1 MKKWNREALAEPL
14 FFFAYVVFM
23 VATVLQTTMYTEMR
37 YFPQLFIAMRYFAF
51 IVAAVKVLLDLYGD
65 LRKVNGQREKMM
77 DWVSVVIKYVLMSAL
92 VVAVSVTADERSLA
106 FLLVILLA
114 ARGVMAN
121 KIFRVT
127 LWMQVFLAAF
137 VFLSAAVGFIIDLR
151 FERGGIFNRHALGY
165 WFPSYIM
172 SYYFFVLL
180 LLFWTRKKP
189 FWTRKKPMKPT
200 SVALLEGLNLLLYL
214 LTDARLG
221 LMVNTFLI
229 AVEFIRSVEK
239 WRAPLHRLADKVMAV
254 PVLGKVIQWGW
265 ALLPELLCA
274 YIALLFKFPISGIA
288 QKTDYLLS
296 NRIYY
301 AYVGI
306 QKYGIHLLGNNIE
319 WIGYGARTDMS
330 EIEKTYNF
338 VDCAYVYI
346 LLYFGVLVFLGMLFA
361 MFWVSARLGRKGE
374 YHKCFLY
381 GIIFVYCF
389 VEPRLLELNMNT
401 FLFLTVPLLCFVE
414 PRLLE
419 LNMNTFLFLTVPL
432 LTRPSFLRR
441 YLSARSRN
449 RTLSPSQS

>member
-1 MKKWNREALAEPL
+1 MEQTKRFSREALAEPL

-37 YFPQLFIAMRYFAF
+37 YIPQLFIAMRYFAF
-51 IVAAVKVLLDLYGD
+51 VVAAVKVLLDLYGD
-65 LRKVNGQREKMM
+65 LTRVNGQRDKLM
-77 DWVSVVIKYVLMSAL
+77 DWVSVVLKYVLMAAL
-92 VVAVSVTADERSLA
+92 VVAVCLTADERSLA
-106 FLLVILLA
+106 FLLVLLLA
-114 ARGVMAN
+114 ARGVTAN

-127 LWMQVFLAAF
+127 LWLQAFLAAF
-137 VFLSAAVGFIIDLR
+137 VFLSAAAGIIIDLR
-151 FERGGIFNRHALGY
+151 FERGGVFNRHALGY

-180 LLFWTRKKP
+180 LLFWIRKKP
-189 FWTRKKPMKPT
+189 LKPT

-229 AVEFIRSVEK
+229 GVEFVRSVEK
-239 WRAPLHRLADKVMAV
+239 WRAPIYRFVDKLMAV
-254 PVLGKVIQWGW
+254 PVLGPVLRWGW

-274 YIALLFKFPISGIA
+274 YLALLFKFPISGLA

-301 AYVGI
+301 AYVGV
-306 QKYGIHLLGNNIE
+306 QKYGIHLLGNPIE
-319 WIGYGARTDMS
+319 WVGYGARTDMS
-330 EIEKTYNF
+330 EVEKTYNF

-361 MFWVSARLGRKGE
+361 MFWVSVRLGRRGE

-381 GIIFVYCF
+381 GIIFIY
-389 VEPRLLELNMNT
+389 
-401 FLFLTVPLLCFVE
+401 CFVE

-432 LTRPSFLRR
+432 LTRPPYLRR
-441 YLSARSRN
+441 FVRKRREKRTAPDAVESAEP
-449 RTLSPSQS
+449 TATA

>member
-1 MKKWNREALAEPL
+1 MKKLNREKLAEPL

-23 VATVLQTTMYTEMR
+23 VATVLQTTMYTEMP
-37 YFPQLFIAMRYFAF
+37 YIPQLFIAMRYFAF
-51 IVAAVKVLLDLYGD
+51 VVAAFKVLLDLYGD
-65 LRKVNGQREKMM
+65 LTRVNGEREKLL

-92 VVAVSVTADERSLA
+92 VVAVSITADERSLA

-114 ARGVMAN
+114 ARGVQVN

-127 LWMQVFLAAF
+127 LWMQAFLAAF

-151 FERGGIFNRHALGY
+151 FERGGVFNRHALGY

-189 FWTRKKPMKPT
+189 LKPT

-229 AVEFIRSVEK
+229 AVEFVRSVEK
-239 WRAPLHRLADKVMAV
+239 WRAPLHRFVDRLMGV
-254 PVLGKVIQWGW
+254 PVLGPVIRWGW
-265 ALLPELLCA
+265 ALLPELLCG
-274 YIALLFKFPISGIA
+274 YIALLFTFPLSGLA
-288 QKTDYLLS
+288 QKTDYILS

-301 AYVGI
+301 AYVGV
-306 QKYGIHLLGNNIE
+306 QKYGIHLLGNDIE
-319 WIGYGARTDMS
+319 WVGFGARTDIS
-330 EIEKTYNF
+330 DIEKTYNF

-346 LLYFGVLVFLGMLFA
+346 LLYFGVLVFLGMLVA
-361 MFWVSARLGRKGE
+361 MFWVSVRLGRKGE

-381 GIIFVYCF
+381 GIIFIY
-389 VEPRLLELNMNT
+389 
-401 FLFLTVPLLCFVE
+401 CFVE

-441 YLSARSRN
+441 HIARRK
-449 RTLSPSQS
+449 REKQAALETEVTETAAPA

>member
-1 MKKWNREALAEPL
+1 MKKLNREKLAEPL

-37 YFPQLFIAMRYFAF
+37 YTSQLFIAMRYFAF
-51 IVAAVKVLLDLYGD
+51 VVAAFKVLLDLYGD
-65 LRKVNGQREKMM
+65 LTRVNGQREKLL

-92 VVAVSVTADERSLA
+92 VVAVSITADERSLA
-106 FLLVILLA
+106 FLLVILLS
-114 ARGVMAN
+114 ARGVQAN

-127 LWMQVFLAAF
+127 LWMQAFLAAF
-137 VFLSAAVGFIIDLR
+137 VFLSAAFGFIIDLR
-151 FERGGIFNRHALGY
+151 FERGGVFNRHALGY

-189 FWTRKKPMKPT
+189 LKPT

-229 AVEFIRSVEK
+229 AVEFVRSVEK
-239 WRAPLHRLADKVMAV
+239 WRAPLHRFVDRLMGV
-254 PVLGKVIQWGW
+254 PVLGPVIRWGW
-265 ALLPELLCA
+265 ALLPELLCG
-274 YIALLFKFPISGIA
+274 YIALLFTFPLSGLA
-288 QKTDYLLS
+288 QKTDYILS

-301 AYVGI
+301 AYVGV
-306 QKYGIHLLGNNIE
+306 QKYGIHLLGNDIE
-319 WIGYGARTDMS
+319 WVGYGARTDMS
-330 EIEKTYNF
+330 EVEKTYNF
-338 VDCAYVYI
+338 IDCAYVYI
-346 LLYFGVLVFLGMLFA
+346 LLYFGVLVFLGMLVA
-361 MFWVSARLGRKGE
+361 MFWVSVRLGRKGE

-381 GIIFVYCF
+381 GIIFIY
-389 VEPRLLELNMNT
+389 
-401 FLFLTVPLLCFVE
+401 CFVE

-441 YLSARSRN
+441 HIARRK
-449 RTLSPSQS
+449 REKQAALETEVTETAAPA

>member
-1 MKKWNREALAEPL
+1 MKKLNTEAI

-23 VATVLQTTMYTEMR
+23 VATVLQTTMYTEVR
-37 YFPQLFIAMRYFAF
+37 YIPQLLIAMRYFAF
-51 IVAAVKVLLDLYGD
+51 VVAAVKVLLDLYGD
-65 LRKVNGQREKMM
+65 LTRARGQRDKLM
-77 DWVSVVIKYVLMSAL
+77 DWASVVLKYVVMAAI
-92 VVAVSVTADERSLA
+92 VVAVSLTADERSLA

-114 ARGVMAN
+114 ARGVKAN

-127 LWMQVFLAAF
+127 LWLQAFLAAF
-137 VFLSAAVGFIIDLR
+137 VFLSAAVGLIIDLR

-180 LLFWTRKKP
+180 LLFWIRKKP
-189 FWTRKKPMKPT
+189 LKPT

-221 LMVNTFLI
+221 LMVNSFLI
-229 AVEFIRSVEK
+229 AVEFLRSIEK
-239 WRAPLHRLADKVMAV
+239 WRAPLHRFVDKLMAV
-254 PVLGKVIQWGW
+254 PVLGPVIRWGW
-265 ALLPELLCA
+265 ILLPELLCA
-274 YIALLFKFPISGIA
+274 YLALLFKFPISGLA
-288 QKTDYLLS
+288 QKTDYILS

-301 AYVGI
+301 AYVGV
-306 QKYGIHLLGNNIE
+306 QKYGIHLFGNDIE
-319 WIGYGARTDMS
+319 WVGYGARTDMS
-330 EIEKTYNF
+330 EVEKTYNF

-361 MFWVSARLGRKGE
+361 MFWVSVRLGRKGE

-381 GIIFVYCF
+381 GIIFIY
-389 VEPRLLELNMNT
+389 
-401 FLFLTVPLLCFVE
+401 CFVE

-432 LTRPSFLRR
+432 LTRPPYLRR
-441 YLSARSRN
+441 WITQRRKKKALPDTVEA
-449 RTLSPSQS
+449 TGPTATA

>member
-1 MKKWNREALAEPL
+1 MKKLNRERLAEPL

-37 YFPQLFIAMRYFAF
+37 YTSQLFIAMRYFAF
-51 IVAAVKVLLDLYGD
+51 VVAAFKVLLDLYGD
-65 LRKVNGQREKMM
+65 LTRVNGQREKLL

-92 VVAVSVTADERSLA
+92 VVAVSITADERSLA
-106 FLLVILLA
+106 FLLVILLS
-114 ARGVMAN
+114 ARGVQAN

-127 LWMQVFLAAF
+127 LWMQAFLAAF
-137 VFLSAAVGFIIDLR
+137 VFLSAAFGFIIDLR
-151 FERGGIFNRHALGY
+151 FERGGVFNRHALGY

-189 FWTRKKPMKPT
+189 LKPT

-229 AVEFIRSVEK
+229 AVEFVRSGEK
-239 WRAPLHRLADKVMAV
+239 WRAPLHRFVDKLMAV
-254 PVLGKVIQWGW
+254 RVLGPVIRWGW
-265 ALLPELLCA
+265 ALLPELLCG
-274 YIALLFKFPISGIA
+274 YLALLFTFPLSALA
-288 QKTDYLLS
+288 QKTDYILS

-301 AYVGI
+301 AYVGV
-306 QKYGIHLLGNNIE
+306 QKYGIHLLGNDIE
-319 WIGYGARTDMS
+319 WVGFGARTDIS
-330 EIEKTYNF
+330 DIEKTYNF

-361 MFWVSARLGRKGE
+361 MFWVSVRLGRKGE

-381 GIIFVYCF
+381 GIIFIY
-389 VEPRLLELNMNT
+389 
-401 FLFLTVPLLCFVE
+401 CFVE

-441 YLSARSRN
+441 HIARRTRN
-449 RTLSPSQS
+449 RTLSPSPS

>member
-1 MKKWNREALAEPL
+1 VKKLNRERLAEPL

-23 VATVLQTTMYTEMR
+23 VATVLQTTMYTELR
-37 YFPQLFIAMRYFAF
+37 YIPQLFIAMRYFAF
-51 IVAAVKVLLDLYGD
+51 VVAAFKVLLDLYGD
-65 LRKVNGQREKMM
+65 LTRVNGQREKLL

-92 VVAVSVTADERSLA
+92 VVAVSITADERSLA
-106 FLLVILLA
+106 FLLVILLS
-114 ARGVMAN
+114 ARGVQAN

-127 LWMQVFLAAF
+127 LWMQAFLAAF
-137 VFLSAAVGFIIDLR
+137 VFLSAAFGFIIDLR
-151 FERGGIFNRHALGY
+151 FERGGVFNRHALGY

-180 LLFWTRKKP
+180 LL

-229 AVEFIRSVEK
+229 AVEFVRSVEK
-239 WRAPLHRLADKVMAV
+239 WRAPLHRFVDKLMAV
-254 PVLGKVIQWGW
+254 RVLGPVIRWGW
-265 ALLPELLCA
+265 ALLPELLCG
-274 YIALLFKFPISGIA
+274 YLALLFAFPLSALA
-288 QKTDYLLS
+288 QKTDYILS

-301 AYVGI
+301 AYVGV
-306 QKYGIHLLGNNIE
+306 QKYGIHLLGNDIE
-319 WIGYGARTDMS
+319 WVGFGARTDIS
-330 EIEKTYNF
+330 DIEKTYNF

-361 MFWVSARLGRKGE
+361 MFWVSVRLGRKGE

-381 GIIFVYCF
+381 GIIFIY
-389 VEPRLLELNMNT
+389 
-401 FLFLTVPLLCFVE
+401 CFVE

-441 YLSARSRN
+441 HLARRK
-449 RTLSPSQS
+449 REKQAALETETTETAAPA

>member
-127 LWMQVFLAAF
+127 LWMQAFLAAF
-137 VFLSAAVGFIIDLR
+137 VFLSAAVGFIINLR

-180 LLFWTRKKP
+180 LL

-401 FLFLTVPLLCFVE
+401 FLFLTVPLL
-414 PRLLE
+414 
-419 LNMNTFLFLTVPL
+419 
-432 LTRPSFLRR
+432 TRPSFLRR
-441 YLSARSRN
+441 HLARRK
-449 RTLSPSQS
+449 RKKQAALETEATETAAPA

>member
-1 MKKWNREALAEPL
+1 MKKLNREKLAEPL

-23 VATVLQTTMYTEMR
+23 VATVLQTTMYTEMP
-37 YFPQLFIAMRYFAF
+37 YIPQLFIAMRYFAF
-51 IVAAVKVLLDLYGD
+51 VVAAFKVLLDLYGD
-65 LRKVNGQREKMM
+65 LTRVNGEREKLL

-92 VVAVSVTADERSLA
+92 VVAVSITADERSLA

-114 ARGVMAN
+114 ARGVQVN

-127 LWMQVFLAAF
+127 LWMQAFLAAF

-151 FERGGIFNRHALGY
+151 FERGGVFNRHALGY

-189 FWTRKKPMKPT
+189 LKPT

-229 AVEFIRSVEK
+229 AVEFVRSVEK
-239 WRAPLHRLADKVMAV
+239 WRAPLHRFVDRLMGV
-254 PVLGKVIQWGW
+254 PVLGPVIRWGW
-265 ALLPELLCA
+265 ALLPELLCG
-274 YIALLFKFPISGIA
+274 YIALLFTFPLSGLA
-288 QKTDYLLS
+288 QKTDYILS

-301 AYVGI
+301 AYVGV
-306 QKYGIHLLGNNIE
+306 QKYGIHLLGNDIE
-319 WIGYGARTDMS
+319 WVGFGARTDIS
-330 EIEKTYNF
+330 DIEKTYNF

-361 MFWVSARLGRKGE
+361 MFWVSVRLGRKGE

-381 GIIFVYCF
+381 GIIFIY
-389 VEPRLLELNMNT
+389 
-401 FLFLTVPLLCFVE
+401 CFVE

-441 YLSARSRN
+441 HIARRERN
-449 RTLSPSQS
+449 RTLSPSPS

>member
-51 IVAAVKVLLDLYGD
+51 IVAAFKVLLDLYGD
-65 LRKVNGQREKMM
+65 LKKVNGQREKLM
-77 DWVSVVIKYVLMSAL
+77 DWFSVVIKYILMSAL

-114 ARGVMAN
+114 ARGVQVS

-127 LWMQVFLAAF
+127 LWMQAFLAAF

-189 FWTRKKPMKPT
+189 
-200 SVALLEGLNLLLYL
+200 
-214 LTDARLG
+214 RLG

-239 WRAPLHRLADKVMAV
+239 WRAPLHRLTDKVMAV

-401 FLFLTVPLLCFVE
+401 FLFLTVPLL
-414 PRLLE
+414 
-419 LNMNTFLFLTVPL
+419 
-432 LTRPSFLRR
+432 TRPSFLRR

>member
-1 MKKWNREALAEPL
+1 MKKLNRERLAEPL

-23 VATVLQTTMYTEMR
+23 VATVLQTTMYTEMP

-51 IVAAVKVLLDLYGD
+51 VVAAFKVLLDLYGD
-65 LRKVNGQREKMM
+65 LTRVNGQREKLL

-92 VVAVSVTADERSLA
+92 VVAVSITADERSLA
-106 FLLVILLA
+106 FLLVILLS
-114 ARGVMAN
+114 ARGVQAN

-127 LWMQVFLAAF
+127 LWMQAFLAAF
-137 VFLSAAVGFIIDLR
+137 VFLSAAFGFIIDLR
-151 FERGGIFNRHALGY
+151 FERGGVFNRHALGY

-180 LLFWTRKKP
+180 LL

-229 AVEFIRSVEK
+229 AVEFVRSVEK
-239 WRAPLHRLADKVMAV
+239 WRAPLHRFVDKLMAV
-254 PVLGKVIQWGW
+254 RVLGPVIRWGW
-265 ALLPELLCA
+265 ALLPELLCG
-274 YIALLFKFPISGIA
+274 YLALLFTFPLSALA
-288 QKTDYLLS
+288 QKTDYILS

-301 AYVGI
+301 AYVGV

-319 WIGYGARTDMS
+319 WVGYGARTDMS
-330 EIEKTYNF
+330 EVEKTYNF

-361 MFWVSARLGRKGE
+361 MFWVSVRLGRKGE

-381 GIIFVYCF
+381 GIIFIY
-389 VEPRLLELNMNT
+389 
-401 FLFLTVPLLCFVE
+401 CFVE

-441 YLSARSRN
+441 HIARRTRN
-449 RTLSPSQS
+449 RTLSPSPS

>member
-1 MKKWNREALAEPL
+1 VKKLNRERLAEPL

-23 VATVLQTTMYTEMR
+23 VATVLQTTMYTELR
-37 YFPQLFIAMRYFAF
+37 YIPQLFIAMRYFAF
-51 IVAAVKVLLDLYGD
+51 VVAAFKVLLDLYGD
-65 LRKVNGQREKMM
+65 LTRVNGQREKLL

-92 VVAVSVTADERSLA
+92 VVAVSITADERSLA
-106 FLLVILLA
+106 FLLVILLS
-114 ARGVMAN
+114 ARGVQAN

-127 LWMQVFLAAF
+127 LWMQAFLAAF
-137 VFLSAAVGFIIDLR
+137 VFLSAAFGFIIDLR
-151 FERGGIFNRHALGY
+151 FERGGVFNRHALGY

-180 LLFWTRKKP
+180 LL

-229 AVEFIRSVEK
+229 AVEFVRSVEK
-239 WRAPLHRLADKVMAV
+239 WRAPLHRFVDKLMAV
-254 PVLGKVIQWGW
+254 RVLGPVIRWGW
-265 ALLPELLCA
+265 ALLPELLCG
-274 YIALLFKFPISGIA
+274 YLALLFAFPLSALA
-288 QKTDYLLS
+288 QKTDYILS

-301 AYVGI
+301 AYVGV
-306 QKYGIHLLGNNIE
+306 QKYGIHLLGNDIE
-319 WIGYGARTDMS
+319 WVGFGARTDIS
-330 EIEKTYNF
+330 DIEKTYNF

-361 MFWVSARLGRKGE
+361 MFWVSVRLGRKGE

-381 GIIFVYCF
+381 GIIFIY
-389 VEPRLLELNMNT
+389 
-401 FLFLTVPLLCFVE
+401 CFVE

-441 YLSARSRN
+441 HLARRK
-449 RTLSPSQS
+449 REKQATLETEATETAAPA

>member
-1 MKKWNREALAEPL
+1 MKKLNREKLAEPL

-23 VATVLQTTMYTEMR
+23 VATVLQTTMYTEMP
-37 YFPQLFIAMRYFAF
+37 YIPQLFIAMRYFAF
-51 IVAAVKVLLDLYGD
+51 VVAAFKVLLDLYGD
-65 LRKVNGQREKMM
+65 LTKVNGQREKLL

-92 VVAVSVTADERSLA
+92 VVAVSITADERSLA

-114 ARGVMAN
+114 ARGVQVN

-127 LWMQVFLAAF
+127 LWMQAFLAAF

-151 FERGGIFNRHALGY
+151 FERGGVFNRHALGY

-189 FWTRKKPMKPT
+189 LKPT

-229 AVEFIRSVEK
+229 AVEFVR
-239 WRAPLHRLADKVMAV
+239 RLMGV
-254 PVLGKVIQWGW
+254 PVLGPVIRWGW
-265 ALLPELLCA
+265 ALLPELLCG
-274 YIALLFKFPISGIA
+274 YIALLFTFPLSGLA
-288 QKTDYLLS
+288 QKTDYILS

-301 AYVGI
+301 AYVGV
-306 QKYGIHLLGNNIE
+306 QKYGIHLLGNDIE
-319 WIGYGARTDMS
+319 WVGYGARTDMS
-330 EIEKTYNF
+330 EVEKTYNF
-338 VDCAYVYI
+338 IDCAYVYI
-346 LLYFGVLVFLGMLFA
+346 LLYFGVLVFLGMLVA
-361 MFWVSARLGRKGE
+361 MFWVSVRLGRKGE

-381 GIIFVYCF
+381 GIIFIY
-389 VEPRLLELNMNT
+389 
-401 FLFLTVPLLCFVE
+401 CFVE

-441 YLSARSRN
+441 HIARRK
-449 RTLSPSQS
+449 REKQAALETEVTETAAPA

>member
-1 MKKWNREALAEPL
+1 MKKLNRERLAEPL

-23 VATVLQTTMYTEMR
+23 VATVLQTTMYTELR
-37 YFPQLFIAMRYFAF
+37 YIPQLFIAMRYFAF
-51 IVAAVKVLLDLYGD
+51 VVAAFKVLLDLYGD
-65 LRKVNGQREKMM
+65 LTRVNGQREKLL

-92 VVAVSVTADERSLA
+92 VVAVSITADERSLA
-106 FLLVILLA
+106 FLLVILLS
-114 ARGVMAN
+114 ARGVQAN

-127 LWMQVFLAAF
+127 LWMQAFLAAF
-137 VFLSAAVGFIIDLR
+137 VFLSAAFGFIIDLR
-151 FERGGIFNRHALGY
+151 FERGGVFNRHALGY

-180 LLFWTRKKP
+180 LL

-229 AVEFIRSVEK
+229 AVEFVRSVEK
-239 WRAPLHRLADKVMAV
+239 WRAPLHRFVDKLMAV
-254 PVLGKVIQWGW
+254 RVLGPVIRWGW
-265 ALLPELLCA
+265 ALLPELLCG
-274 YIALLFKFPISGIA
+274 YLALLFAFPLSALA
-288 QKTDYLLS
+288 QKTDYILS

-301 AYVGI
+301 AYVGV
-306 QKYGIHLLGNNIE
+306 QKYGIHLLGNDIE
-319 WIGYGARTDMS
+319 WVGFGARTDIS
-330 EIEKTYNF
+330 DIEKTYNF

-361 MFWVSARLGRKGE
+361 MFWVSVRLGRKGE

-381 GIIFVYCF
+381 GIIFIY
-389 VEPRLLELNMNT
+389 
-401 FLFLTVPLLCFVE
+401 CFVE

-441 YLSARSRN
+441 HLARRK
-449 RTLSPSQS
+449 REKQAALETETTETAAPA

>member
-1 MKKWNREALAEPL
+1 MKKLNREKLAEPL

-23 VATVLQTTMYTEMR
+23 VATVLQTTMYTEMP
-37 YFPQLFIAMRYFAF
+37 YIPQLFIAMRYFAF
-51 IVAAVKVLLDLYGD
+51 VVAAFKVLLDLYGD
-65 LRKVNGQREKMM
+65 LTKVNGQREKLL
-77 DWVSVVIKYVLMSAL
+77 DWASVVIKYVLMSAL
-92 VVAVSVTADERSLA
+92 VVAVSITADERSLA

-114 ARGVMAN
+114 ARGVQVN

-127 LWMQVFLAAF
+127 LWMQAFLAAF

-151 FERGGIFNRHALGY
+151 FERGGVFNRHALGY

-189 FWTRKKPMKPT
+189 LKPT

-229 AVEFIRSVEK
+229 AVEFVRSVEK
-239 WRAPLHRLADKVMAV
+239 WRAPLHRFVDRLMGV
-254 PVLGKVIQWGW
+254 PVLGPVIRWGW
-265 ALLPELLCA
+265 ALLPELLCG
-274 YIALLFKFPISGIA
+274 YIALLFTFPLSGLA
-288 QKTDYLLS
+288 QKTDYILS

-301 AYVGI
+301 AYVGV
-306 QKYGIHLLGNNIE
+306 QKYGIHLLGNDIE
-319 WIGYGARTDMS
+319 WVGFGARTDIS
-330 EIEKTYNF
+330 DIEKTYNF

-346 LLYFGVLVFLGMLFA
+346 LLYFGVLVFLGMLVA
-361 MFWVSARLGRKGE
+361 MFWVSVRLGRKGE

-381 GIIFVYCF
+381 GIIFIY
-389 VEPRLLELNMNT
+389 
-401 FLFLTVPLLCFVE
+401 CFVE

-441 YLSARSRN
+441 HLARRK
-449 RTLSPSQS
+449 REKQAALETEVTETAAPA

>member
-1 MKKWNREALAEPL
+1 MKKLNREKLAEPL

-23 VATVLQTTMYTEMR
+23 VATVLQTTMYTETP
-37 YFPQLFIAMRYFAF
+37 YIPQLFIAMRYFAF
-51 IVAAVKVLLDLYGD
+51 VVAAFKVLLDLYGD
-65 LRKVNGQREKMM
+65 LTRVNGEREKLL

-92 VVAVSVTADERSLA
+92 VVAVSITADERSLA
-106 FLLVILLA
+106 FLLVILLS
-114 ARGVMAN
+114 ARGVQAS

-127 LWMQVFLAAF
+127 LWMQAFLAAF

-151 FERGGIFNRHALGY
+151 FERGGVFNRHALGY

-189 FWTRKKPMKPT
+189 LKPT

-229 AVEFIRSVEK
+229 AVEFVRSVEK
-239 WRAPLHRLADKVMAV
+239 WRAPLHRFVDKLMAV
-254 PVLGKVIQWGW
+254 RVLGPVIRWGW
-265 ALLPELLCA
+265 ALLPELLCG
-274 YIALLFKFPISGIA
+274 YLALLFAFPLSGLA
-288 QKTDYLLS
+288 QKTDYILS

-301 AYVGI
+301 AYVGV
-306 QKYGIHLLGNNIE
+306 QKYGIHLLGNDIE
-319 WIGYGARTDMS
+319 WVGFGARTDIS
-330 EIEKTYNF
+330 DIEKTYNF

-361 MFWVSARLGRKGE
+361 MFWVSVRLGRKGE

-381 GIIFVYCF
+381 GIIFIY
-389 VEPRLLELNMNT
+389 
-401 FLFLTVPLLCFVE
+401 CFVE

-441 YLSARSRN
+441 HIARRTRN
-449 RTLSPSQS
+449 RTLSPSPS

>member
-1 MKKWNREALAEPL
+1 VKKLNRERLAEPL

-23 VATVLQTTMYTEMR
+23 VATVLQTTMYTELR
-37 YFPQLFIAMRYFAF
+37 YIPQLFIAMRYFAF
-51 IVAAVKVLLDLYGD
+51 VVAAFKVLLDLYGD
-65 LRKVNGQREKMM
+65 LTRVNGQREKLL
-77 DWVSVVIKYVLMSAL
+77 DWASVVIKYVLMSAL
-92 VVAVSVTADERSLA
+92 VVAVSITADERSLA
-106 FLLVILLA
+106 FLLVILLS
-114 ARGVMAN
+114 ARGVQAN

-127 LWMQVFLAAF
+127 LWMQAFLAAF
-137 VFLSAAVGFIIDLR
+137 VFLSAAFGFIIDLR
-151 FERGGIFNRHALGY
+151 FERGGVFNRHALGY

-180 LLFWTRKKP
+180 LL

-229 AVEFIRSVEK
+229 AVEFVRSVEK
-239 WRAPLHRLADKVMAV
+239 WRAPLHGFVDKLMAV
-254 PVLGKVIQWGW
+254 RVLGPVIRWGW
-265 ALLPELLCA
+265 ALLPELLCG
-274 YIALLFKFPISGIA
+274 YLALLFAFPLSALA
-288 QKTDYLLS
+288 QKTDYILS

-301 AYVGI
+301 AYVGV
-306 QKYGIHLLGNNIE
+306 QKYGIHLLGNDIE
-319 WIGYGARTDMS
+319 WVGFGARTDIS
-330 EIEKTYNF
+330 DIEKTYNF

-361 MFWVSARLGRKGE
+361 MFWVSVRLGRKGE

-381 GIIFVYCF
+381 GIIFIY
-389 VEPRLLELNMNT
+389 
-401 FLFLTVPLLCFVE
+401 CFVE

-441 YLSARSRN
+441 HIARRTRN
-449 RTLSPSQS
+449 RTLSPSPS

>member
-189 FWTRKKPMKPT
+189 
-200 SVALLEGLNLLLYL
+200 
-214 LTDARLG
+214 
-221 LMVNTFLI
+221 
-229 AVEFIRSVEK
+229 
-239 WRAPLHRLADKVMAV
+239 HRLADKVMAV

-401 FLFLTVPLLCFVE
+401 FLFLTVPLL
-414 PRLLE
+414 
-419 LNMNTFLFLTVPL
+419 
-432 LTRPSFLRR
+432 TRPSFLRR

>member
-1 MKKWNREALAEPL
+1 MKKLNREKLAEPL

-23 VATVLQTTMYTEMR
+23 VATVLQTTMYTEMP
-37 YFPQLFIAMRYFAF
+37 YIPQLFIAMRYFAF
-51 IVAAVKVLLDLYGD
+51 VVAAFKVLLDLYGD
-65 LRKVNGQREKMM
+65 LTRVNGEREKLL

-92 VVAVSVTADERSLA
+92 VVAVSITADERSLA

-114 ARGVMAN
+114 ARGVQVN

-127 LWMQVFLAAF
+127 LWMQAFLAAF

-151 FERGGIFNRHALGY
+151 FERGGVFNRHALGY

-189 FWTRKKPMKPT
+189 LKPT

-229 AVEFIRSVEK
+229 AVEFVRSVEK
-239 WRAPLHRLADKVMAV
+239 WRAPLHRFVDRLMGV
-254 PVLGKVIQWGW
+254 PVLGPVIRWGW
-265 ALLPELLCA
+265 ALLPELLCG
-274 YIALLFKFPISGIA
+274 YIALLFTFPLSGLA
-288 QKTDYLLS
+288 QKTDYILS

-301 AYVGI
+301 AYVGV
-306 QKYGIHLLGNNIE
+306 QKYGIHLLGNDIE
-319 WIGYGARTDMS
+319 WVGFGARTDIS
-330 EIEKTYNF
+330 DIEKTYNF

-346 LLYFGVLVFLGMLFA
+346 LLYFGVLVFLGMLVA
-361 MFWVSARLGRKGE
+361 MFWVSVRLGRKGK

-381 GIIFVYCF
+381 GIIFIY
-389 VEPRLLELNMNT
+389 
-401 FLFLTVPLLCFVE
+401 CFVE

-441 YLSARSRN
+441 HIARRK
-449 RTLSPSQS
+449 REKQAALETEVTETAAPA

>member
-189 FWTRKKPMKPT
+189 MKPT

-214 LTDARLG
+214 LTDAR
-221 LMVNTFLI
+221 
-229 AVEFIRSVEK
+229 
-239 WRAPLHRLADKVMAV
+239 VMAV

-401 FLFLTVPLLCFVE
+401 FLFLTVPLL
-414 PRLLE
+414 
-419 LNMNTFLFLTVPL
+419 
-432 LTRPSFLRR
+432 TRPSFLRR